1 MFNPLTPRKLAIVL
15 AMDYGLILTFAL
27 YILVIKGIG
36 NEKISSRSAALIL
49 AIGVLGFSAMIQI
62 ILGQLYLLPPWYW
75 FTFNQIVS
83 FLIIFGILWFIFHH
97 LDEKSDDHILVL
109 ILGTVGFVAT
119 FYLPMIVPILL
130 HNIGIN

>member
-1 MFNPLTPRKLAIVL
+1 MFNPLTPRKIAIVL

-62 ILGQLYLLPPWYW
+62 ILGQLYLLPPWHW

>member
-97 LDEKSDDHILVL
+97 LDEKSDDLILVL

>member
-49 AIGVLGFSAMIQI
+49 AIGVLGFRAMIQI

-97 LDEKSDDHILVL
+97 LDEKSDDLILVL

>member
-1 MFNPLTPRKLAIVL
+1 MFNPLTLRKLAIVL

-49 AIGVLGFSAMIQI
+49 AIGVLGFRAMIQI